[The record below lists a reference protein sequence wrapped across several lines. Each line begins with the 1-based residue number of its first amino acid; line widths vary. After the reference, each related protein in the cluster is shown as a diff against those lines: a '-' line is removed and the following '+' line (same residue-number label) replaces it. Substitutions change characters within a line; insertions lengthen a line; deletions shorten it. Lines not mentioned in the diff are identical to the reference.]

1 MELIQLDDSLRTKA
15 LERLTTQTP
24 KDITNKILTTLN
36 SIISYE
42 EKLNK
47 DYSIHSYHLVGDNPA
62 DKIEEANR
70 IISLA
75 MVPLPLDQ
83 MHKALHKC
91 TLVMVKPSQETPAD
105 VALRIRAIADG
116 LSDFPADI
124 FLHAVDHIAK
134 TKTWFPSLAEYRMAG
149 EYHFKKRKML
159 YEMMQN
165 SIKRTNLIDFSF
177 AKVQYK

>member
-1 MELIQLDDSLRTKA
+1 
-15 LERLTTQTP
+15 
-24 KDITNKILTTLN
+24 
-36 SIISYE
+36 
-42 EKLNK
+42 
-47 DYSIHSYHLVGDNPA
+47 
-62 DKIEEANR
+62 
-70 IISLA
+70 

-83 MHKALHKC
+83 MHQALHKC

-149 EYHFKKRKML
+149 DYHFKKRKML

>member
-1 MELIQLDDSLRTKA
+1 MELVTLNNGQRSKA
-15 LERLTTQTP
+15 LERLTTQKP
-24 KDITNKILTTLN
+24 KDTTDKILITLN

-47 DYSIHSYHLVGDNPA
+47 DYSLHSYKLVGDNSD

-75 MVPLPLDQ
+75 MVTLPLDQ
-83 MHKALHKC
+83 MHQALHKC

-105 VALRIRAIADG
+105 LALRIRAIADG

-124 FLHAVDHIAK
+124 FLYAVDHIAK

-149 EYHFKKRKML
+149 EFHFKKRKML
-159 YEMMQN
+159 FEMMQN
-165 SIKRTNLIDFSF
+165 SIKHTNLIDFSF

>member
-1 MELIQLDDSLRTKA
+1 MELVTLNNGQRSKA

-24 KDITNKILTTLN
+24 KDTTDKILITLN

-47 DYSIHSYHLVGDNPA
+47 DYSLHSYKLVGDNSD

-75 MVPLPLDQ
+75 MVTLPLDQ
-83 MHKALHKC
+83 MHQALHKC
-91 TLVMVKPSQETPAD
+91 TLVMVKPSQETPTD

-124 FLHAVDHIAK
+124 FLYAVDHIAK

-149 EYHFKKRKML
+149 EFHFKKRKML
-159 YEMMQN
+159 FEMMQN
-165 SIKRTNLIDFSF
+165 SIKHTNLIDFSF

>member
-36 SIISYE
+36 SIISYK
-42 EKLNK
+42 EKINK
-47 DYSIHSYHLVGDNPA
+47 DYSIHSYYLVGDNPA

-83 MHKALHKC
+83 MHQALHKC

-149 EYHFKKRKML
+149 DYHFKKRKML

>member
-1 MELIQLDDSLRTKA
+1 MELVTLNNGQRSKA

-24 KDITNKILTTLN
+24 KDTTDKILITLN

-47 DYSIHSYHLVGDNPA
+47 DYSLHSYKLVGDNSD
-62 DKIEEANR
+62 DKSEEANR

-75 MVPLPLDQ
+75 MVTLPLDQ
-83 MHKALHKC
+83 MHQALHKC

-124 FLHAVDHIAK
+124 FLYAVDHIAK

-149 EYHFKKRKML
+149 EFHFKKRKML
-159 YEMMQN
+159 FEMMQN
-165 SIKRTNLIDFSF
+165 SIKHTNLIDFSF

>member
-1 MELIQLDDSLRTKA
+1 MELVTLNNGQRSKA

-24 KDITNKILTTLN
+24 KDTTDKILITLN

-47 DYSIHSYHLVGDNPA
+47 DYSLHSYKLVGDNSD

-75 MVPLPLDQ
+75 MVTLPLDQ
-83 MHKALHKC
+83 MHQALHKC

-124 FLHAVDHIAK
+124 FLYAVDHIAK

-149 EYHFKKRKML
+149 DFHFKKRKML
-159 YEMMQN
+159 FEMMQN
-165 SIKRTNLIDFSF
+165 SIKHTNLIDFSF

>member
-1 MELIQLDDSLRTKA
+1 MQLVNLNNGQRSKA

-42 EKLNK
+42 EKLNR
-47 DYSIHSYHLVGDNPA
+47 DYSIHSYNLVGENTE

-70 IISLA
+70 IITLA

-83 MHKALHKC
+83 MHQALHKC

-116 LSDFPADI
+116 LSDYPADI
-124 FLHAVDHIAK
+124 FLYAVDHIAK